1 MSALCFILAFVGV
14 SNTYFLLI
22 SVFWMN
28 LTTAI
33 QDVAVDT
40 FALSLLK
47 ASDLGRGSTYQ
58 VVGYKVGVMCGSGLL
73 AWLRTSLGW
82 QLLFCIWGSYYIIIL
97 TLLLFNSKCYALE
110 SKREEIPYRNVK
122 VKSSDTVASHSIIK
136 NKEDY
141 RQSTRHGGNQVLS
154 SDNDT
159 ANLGGQQI
167 IRNII
172 QTPGFLWLFAY
183 LLIYKM
189 GEQGVVSMLP
199 LFMMD
204 QGIPHEQVVVMSGIF
219 GQLCSISGSMIGGW
233 IAGLHDGQRSWV
245 MTSLQYVSCARLL
258 PIAIIW
264 LLSQVTLSKYSAVIL
279 ECFLQIIGGIITT
292 KTFTLIFLSAK
303 NSPDGSKASH
313 SAVLATAEVLGKLSM
328 IAISGMLVDIFG
340 YQRFFGLCLILALL
354 VIPVLKAVV
363 NAPNKKT
370 L

>member
-1 MSALCFILAFVGV
+1 MRTNLLLMKPSTPI
-14 SNTYFLLI
+14 FLI
-22 SVFWMN
+22 
-28 LTTAI
+28 
-33 QDVAVDT
+33 
-40 FALSLLK
+40 
-47 ASDLGRGSTYQ
+47 GRGSTYQ

-97 TLLLFNSKCYALE
+97 TLLLFNSQCYSLD

-189 GEQGVVSMLP
+189 VNKAWSVCYR
-199 LFMMD
+199 
-204 QGIPHEQVVVMSGIF
+204 
-219 GQLCSISGSMIGGW
+219 CS
-233 IAGLHDGQRSWV
+233 
-245 MTSLQYVSCARLL
+245 
-258 PIAIIW
+258 
-264 LLSQVTLSKYSAVIL
+264 
-279 ECFLQIIGGIITT
+279 
-292 KTFTLIFLSAK
+292 
-303 NSPDGSKASH
+303 
-313 SAVLATAEVLGKLSM
+313 
-328 IAISGMLVDIFG
+328 
-340 YQRFFGLCLILALL
+340 
-354 VIPVLKAVV
+354 
-363 NAPNKKT
+363 
-370 L
+370 